1 MEDSGESATRRR
13 PSRRAVL
20 FMAGGVL
27 AAAAGASYLGR
38 RKLTALVS
46 RLTRSRAFAATPAL
60 VPHDPV
66 RERRTL
72 AVARGGT
79 PAGNIDG
86 ALAKLGGIGAVV
98 GADDV
103 VLIKVSAQWW
113 NQGMTNVA
121 AVKRTIEHILER
133 PGFAGEIVVFE
144 NVHFR
149 LRDGSGL
156 ARAFTHR
163 SARNIDVPGW
173 STMGELLPHFEKLGA
188 PVSLVGLVDAA
199 PSELAADHWH
209 DPGHEHGVYGGDG
222 RGPIAPGD
230 DRDGYVWD
238 FDDSFRL
245 RRSWFEH
252 AQTPLTWPIFTS
264 PRSGLVIDLRHGLF
278 RRERSGRARIDRRLT
293 WINMT
298 TCNEHE
304 ATGLTAACK
313 STMGVVDMSAGRLG
327 LDPRARD
334 YRSVHYFGAPDASW
348 RMAGPLA
355 HFARRVRSPDLTI
368 TVAEWVAAT
377 PARGWNPADD
387 IRLAA
392 SSAVRANTVVAG
404 TDPVAIDTWCARNLM
419 TPAGGGRR
427 QLYDLDDPDSRLTRF
442 LRYYRQV
449 RGDGTM
455 DPALIQLA

>member
-1 MEDSGESATRRR
+1 MSDSKPKTGRRF
-13 PSRRAVL
+13 SRRKIL
-20 FMAGGVL
+20 LIAGGAV
-27 AAAAGASYLGR
+27 AATAGAGYLGR
-38 RKLTALVS
+38 RRIAAQLS

-79 PAGNIDG
+79 PAGNIDSAIG
-86 ALAKLGGIGAVV
+86 KLGGIGAVV
-98 GADDV
+98 GVDDV
-103 VLIKVSAQWW
+103 VLVKVSAQWW

-121 AVKRTIEHILER
+121 AVKRTLEHILER

-156 ARAFTHR
+156 ARAFTHP
-163 SARNIDVPGW
+163 SARNVDVPAW
-173 STMGELLPHFEKLGA
+173 TTMGDLSPHFARLGA
-188 PVSLVGLVDAA
+188 PVSFVGLVDAA
-199 PSELAADHWH
+199 RSERAEDHWH

-222 RGPIAPGD
+222 RGPIAHGE

-238 FDDSFRL
+238 FDDAFRL

-252 AQTPLTWPIFTS
+252 AQTPLSWPVFTS
-264 PRSGLVIDLRHGLF
+264 PRSGLVVDLRHGLF
-278 RRERSGRARIDRRLT
+278 RRERGGRVPVARPLT
-293 WINMT
+293 WVNMT

-327 LDPRARD
+327 LDPRTRD
-334 YRSVHYFGAPDASW
+334 YRSVHYFGAPEASW

-377 PARGWNPADD
+377 PARGWNRADD
-387 IRLAA
+387 IRLAESA
-392 SSAVRANTVVAG
+392 AVRANAVVAG

-419 TPAGGGRR
+419 TPLDGGRR
-427 QLYDLDDPDSRLTRF
+427 HLYDLDDPDSRLTRF